1 MSYEVV
7 IGLEVHVELL
17 TNSKLFCG
25 CPNKFGVPPN
35 TQVCPVC
42 LGLPGV
48 LPVVNKK
55 AVELLLKSALS
66 TNCHIPEYS
75 KFDRKN
81 YFYPDMPKNYQISQY
96 DSPLSVEGFL
106 EIDSDS
112 GKKRVKRVRIKR
124 IHLEE
129 DTGKSTHLGT
139 IDQSLYTLEDYN
151 RAGVPLMEIVTEP
164 DISSPQEA
172 YDFLT
177 TLKALL
183 QWIRVS
189 DCKMEE
195 GSLRCDA
202 NVSLRKKGDE
212 ELGVKTEVKNMNSF
226 KAVRSALAFEIER
239 QNKAMENGE
248 KIIQETRGWE
258 DERGITIS
266 LRSKEHAHDY
276 RYFPEPDLV
285 PVKIDRSWLKELEES
300 LPELPQAR
308 KSRLMKDYSLDEY
321 DAGLLVSSKAAADF
335 FEETF
340 RQSKNLSGKQIP
352 ALQAAREISNWIKGD
367 ISKYLNA
374 KGLEINETALKS
386 KQLARMIQLIS
397 KGTISGKIGKSLVEL
412 MLEKGGDPDIII
424 KEKGWVQISDT
435 KELLPHIKSV
445 FEENPSVVKDFLDGK
460 EKALAFLVGKIMKAT
475 AGRANPEVLNKLL
488 KDELEKLKV

>member
-17 TNSKLFCG
+17 TNTKLFCS
-25 CPNKFGVPPN
+25 CANKFGASPN

-48 LPVVNKK
+48 LPVVNRK
-55 AVELLLKSALS
+55 AVELLLKSALAMD
-66 TNCHIPEYS
+66 CRIPEYS

-96 DSPLSVEGFL
+96 DNPLSVDGYL

-112 GKKRVKRVRIKR
+112 GKKRVRIKR

-202 NVSLRKKGDE
+202 NVSLKKKGDE

-239 QNKAMENGE
+239 QEKAIENGE
-248 KIIQETRGWE
+248 RIIQETRGWE
-258 DERGITIS
+258 DGRGITIS
-266 LRSKEHAHDY
+266 LRSKEYAHDY

-285 PVKIDRSWLKELEES
+285 PMKIEKSWLKELEES
-300 LPELPQAR
+300 LPELPLAR
-308 KSRLMKDYSLDEY
+308 KSRLMKDYGIDEY

-340 RQSKNLSGKQIP
+340 RQSKNLTGKQIP

-374 KGLEINETALKS
+374 KGLEINDTALKPG
-386 KQLARMIQLIS
+386 QLAKMIQLIS
-397 KGTISGKIGKSLVEL
+397 EGTISGKIGKSLVEL

-424 KEKGWVQISDT
+424 KEKGWVQISGT
-435 KELLPHIKSV
+435 NELLPYLKSV
-445 FEENPSVVKDFLDGK
+445 FEENPTVVKDFLDGK
-460 EKALAFLVGKIMKAT
+460 EKALAFLVGKVMKAT